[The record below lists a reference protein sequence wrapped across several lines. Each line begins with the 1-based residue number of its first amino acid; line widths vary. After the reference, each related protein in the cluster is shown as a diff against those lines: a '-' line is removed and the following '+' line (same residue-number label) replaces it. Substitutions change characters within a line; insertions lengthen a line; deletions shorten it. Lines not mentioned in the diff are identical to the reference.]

1 MRVKLTNTQQIKL
14 KSVAKNKT
22 RTILRLLKKNFKEE
36 ELPHELFLTTR
47 QATQIRN
54 VFPNNMS
61 IDKRNQ

>member
-22 RTILRLLKKNFKEE
+22 RTILRLLKKNFEEE

-54 VFPNNMS
+54 VFANNMS

>member
-1 MRVKLTNTQQIKL
+1 MRVKLTNTQLITL

-22 RTILRLLKKNFKEE
+22 RTILRLLKKNFEEE

-54 VFPNNMS
+54 VFANNMS